1 MQSLAVSYNSR
12 TIGIVQIYD
21 LREPQKKLE
30 VYLSMSNLTNRC
42 EWNIMSLVAIGNLQ
56 LLYKLYLVCQVLIC
70 ESHFSV

>member
-42 EWNIMSLVAIGNLQ
+42 E
-56 LLYKLYLVCQVLIC
+56 
-70 ESHFSV
+70 